1 MPIYTQV
8 VQISSLV
15 QVHKYFALLAVFA
28 GVPSLAQDV
37 LTFHNDVARSGV
49 QSKETILTTSNVNSN
64 TFGEVFRFG
73 VDADIYAQPLYISRY
88 TMNDGK
94 VHNVVLVATAHD
106 TVYAID
112 ADGNNPASGYLWK
125 VSLLGTGETWV
136 SLTDVNTSDISPD
149 IGIVGTPVINR
160 GSGIVYLVTKSK
172 TTTST
177 PTFIQRLH
185 ALNLSNGTETLN
197 GPTTIRATA
206 PGTGDGGSTVSFSAL
221 LNNQRPALL
230 LAPTPNASSASSI
243 FIAWAS
249 HGDNGRYHGW
259 VISYNAADIS
269 QQTGAWVDTPNGSR
283 GGIWMSAG
291 GLSTDGSGN
300 IFGASG
306 NGTFNAASGGSD
318 YSESLFRL
326 TLTTSGLSV
335 KDWFTP
341 LDQATLTGN
350 DSDFGVG
357 GASLILPNQ
366 TGPFAHLI
374 LTADKQGRIYLLN
387 RDALGHFNSNANP
400 DIQDFLDGGFN
411 TIHSNLVFFN
421 NFLYL
426 VPDGGPAESW
436 SFNTSTGLFDT
447 TPQSKSAHTFG
458 TNGRDGAG
466 SNFTIS
472 ANGTQNGIL
481 WAIDYSQYG
490 TGPAVLHA
498 FDTTNLSRELYNSAQ
513 AANNRDQAAI
523 AVKFAAPT
531 VANGRVYVGGRNALT
546 VYGLL
551 SSGPSTTA
559 APSFSPG
566 GGTYT
571 AAQTVT
577 ITDATP
583 NATVYY
589 TSDGST
595 PTTASPIYSKPIL
608 ISSTTTLKAI
618 ATAAGFANSAV
629 TSATY
634 TISSSGGG
642 SNINFSNGF
651 TAGSMAL
658 NGRATINGASL
669 RLTDGG
675 TQEASSAFFPT
686 PVNVQ
691 SFTSTFVFQ
700 LTAPNAD
707 GITFTI
713 QGVGTTALGIAGGG
727 LGYGSDTP
735 GSTTGIGKSVAIKF
749 DLYNNA
755 GETPNSTGLYT
766 NGASPTTPSTDLL
779 TAGINLHSGDQFQ
792 VTLTYNGATL
802 TATITDLVTKAAATQ
817 QYTVNIPSIV
827 GASTA
832 YAGFTGGTGG
842 LTATQD
848 IVSWSYSH

>member
-1 MPIYTQV
+1 M

-802 TATITDLVTKAAATQ
+802 TAAITDLVTKAAATQ

>member
-1 MPIYTQV
+1 M

-735 GSTTGIGKSVAIKF
+735 GSTTGIGKSVAVKF

>member
-1 MPIYTQV
+1 M

-571 AAQTVT
+571 AAQTIT

-595 PTTASPIYSKPIL
+595 PTTASPVYSKPIL

-735 GSTTGIGKSVAIKF
+735 GSTTGIGKSVAVKF